1 MNYLTNPDSP
11 FFKFINKILYS
22 VWLNILWVICCIPII
37 TIGPAT
43 TALFYCCQKIVNDEE
58 GYITKSFFHSFKTN
72 LKQGITIGVIM
83 TLLGLAIGFDGYRL
97 YHLHN
102 TSYIWTIFL
111 AILIVAAIAYFLIA
125 SWIFPLLAHYEN
137 TVLNMFKN
145 SIILSV
151 RFIVCS
157 ALMLCVYFIMLV
169 VIVRFFTPAIIFG
182 MGTCSLINSML
193 LKNIFIQC
201 ERNEDEK

>member
-1 MNYLTNPDSP
+1 
-11 FFKFINKILYS
+11 
-22 VWLNILWVICCIPII
+22 
-37 TIGPAT
+37 
-43 TALFYCCQKIVNDEE
+43 
-58 GYITKSFFHSFKTN
+58 
-72 LKQGITIGVIM
+72 M
-83 TLLGLAIGFDGYRL
+83 TLLGLAIGFDVYIL